1 MSSGEVFVYSVA
13 DPALPRV
20 VDSVDVGA
28 NTFWVEAVGTLL
40 YTANPD
46 GVRVVDAADV
56 HNMRVRG
63 YATTPYGVGRLSYAS
78 PYLYAACGEAGVC
91 VFESTQ
97 VGVSEPTKGGGEYT
111 ELSIRPN
118 PVRTNAVLSVFGE
131 SPGTV
136 TVRDIAGRAV
146 RCATKRRA
154 NGEVV
159 LDMAA
164 IPPGVYFVEG
174 RTGATSVRVKFVKQ

>member
-13 DPALPRV
+13 DPTHPRQI
-20 VDSVDVGA
+20 DSADINA
-28 NTFWVEAVGTLL
+28 NTFWVEAVGPRL
-40 YTANPD
+40 YTGNVD
-46 GVRVVDAADV
+46 GVRVVDASDV

-63 YATTPYGVGRLSYAS
+63 YATAPYGVGRLSYAS